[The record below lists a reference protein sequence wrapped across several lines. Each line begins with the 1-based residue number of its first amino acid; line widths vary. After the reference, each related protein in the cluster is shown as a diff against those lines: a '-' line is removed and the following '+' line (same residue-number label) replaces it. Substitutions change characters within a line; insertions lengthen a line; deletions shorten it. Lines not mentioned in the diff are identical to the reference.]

1 MNYISY
7 LYIMKDLRTEKIQLV
22 ATEKEKKIIDAFRDK
37 LQLVTP
43 RQKVSRVDAILKAI
57 DFANGK
63 IF

>member
-1 MNYISY
+1 
-7 LYIMKDLRTEKIQLV
+7 MKDLRTEKIQLV